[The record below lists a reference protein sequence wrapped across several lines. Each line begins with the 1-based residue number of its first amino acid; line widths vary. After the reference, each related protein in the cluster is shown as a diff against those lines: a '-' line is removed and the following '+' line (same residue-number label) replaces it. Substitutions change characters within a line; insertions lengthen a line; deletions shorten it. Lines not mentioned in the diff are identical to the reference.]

1 MKAVRRVAPLAS
13 PIKSDLLKV
22 MLFIII
28 SPYLFNV
35 VATAFA
41 STSADS
47 TMPIV
52 FKICLISFCSS
63 CVSAPF
69 RIVVALLYVLIIG
82 NMIACNYR
90 ISLRKTYTFKKKDI
104 RVRMSFKYYVVVL
117 FDCFKSYAL
126 NSSYSYL
133 CGV

>member
-28 SPYLFNV
+28 SPYLFSV

-52 FKICLISFCSS
+52 FKNLFDFILFIMRIRSFSNS
-63 CVSAPF
+63 CCPA
-69 RIVVALLYVLIIG
+69 YVLIIG
-82 NMIACNYR
+82 IWILPTIELAYER
-90 ISLRKTYTFKKKDI
+90 LTLLRKRHSCKNVFHSI
-104 RVRMSFKYYVVVL
+104 L
-117 FDCFKSYAL
+117 I
-126 NSSYSYL
+126 
-133 CGV
+133 

>member
-13 PIKSDLLKV
+13 SIKSDLLKV

-52 FKICLISFCSS
+52 LKKLFDFILFIMRIRSFSNCCCPALCL
-63 CVSAPF
+63 
-69 RIVVALLYVLIIG
+69 
-82 NMIACNYR
+82 NYR
-90 ISLRKTYTFKKKDI
+90 ENDELQLSNYLTGDLHFCKKK
-104 RVRMSFKYYVVVL
+104 RHSCKNVF
-117 FDCFKSYAL
+117 
-126 NSSYSYL
+126 
-133 CGV
+133 

>member
-13 PIKSDLLKV
+13 PIKSDLLNV

-52 FKICLISFCSS
+52 FKNLFDFILFIMRIRS
-63 CVSAPF
+63 F
-69 RIVVALLYVLIIG
+69 RIVVALLYILIIG

-90 ISLRKTYTFKKKDI
+90 ISLRKTYTFVRKKDI
-104 RVRMSFKYYVVVL
+104 RVRMSFKAY
-117 FDCFKSYAL
+117 
-126 NSSYSYL
+126 
-133 CGV
+133 

>member
-52 FKICLISFCSS
+52 FKKFI
-63 CVSAPF
+63 
-69 RIVVALLYVLIIG
+69 
-82 NMIACNYR
+82 
-90 ISLRKTYTFKKKDI
+90 
-104 RVRMSFKYYVVVL
+104 
-117 FDCFKSYAL
+117 
-126 NSSYSYL
+126 
-133 CGV
+133 

>member
-47 TMPIV
+47 TMPII
-52 FKICLISFCSS
+52 FKNLFDFILFIMRIRSFSS
-63 CVSAPF
+63 CCCPA
-69 RIVVALLYVLIIG
+69 YVLIIG
-82 NMIACNYR
+82 NMDTCNYR
-90 ISLRKTYTFKKKDI
+90 ISLRKTYTFVRKKDI
-104 RVRMSFKYYVVVL
+104 HVRMSFTAY
-117 FDCFKSYAL
+117 
-126 NSSYSYL
+126 
-133 CGV
+133 